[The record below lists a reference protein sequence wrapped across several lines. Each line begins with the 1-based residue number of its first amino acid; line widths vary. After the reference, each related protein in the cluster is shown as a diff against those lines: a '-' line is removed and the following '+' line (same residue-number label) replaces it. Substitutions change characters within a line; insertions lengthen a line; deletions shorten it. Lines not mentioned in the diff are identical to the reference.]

1 MTLPRPNAIKPRLL
15 AIDDDRFN
23 INTLIGLLEDE
34 YDIAVAINGQ
44 MGLQAANKLLPD
56 LILLDIT
63 MPDMSGFEVLTALKS
78 SEQTQDIP
86 VVFIT
91 GLDSAEDEARGLDLG
106 AADYISK
113 PFKATV
119 VKARVRTQIR
129 LKQQA
134 EQLAS
139 WAQLDGLTGLPNR
152 RAFEEHAEGLVHH
165 CRVEQQ
171 TFGLLFSDIDFFD
184 RFADFYGM
192 EQADQCTAAVASA
205 MLSATEGMNPG
216 TVARFSESAFV
227 IATVGQSEEE
237 IRGLAEDFRCAVVEL
252 AIENR
257 PSPAHF
263 GVTISCGS
271 VLGRPGGPSRLD
283 HFLRLAQSSMQ
294 NARSRGGNQSHLQ
307 HTGRRIFWN
316 RANNT
321 LGAL

>member
-134 EQLAS
+134 EQLALL
-139 WAQLDGLTGLPNR
+139 LD
-152 RAFEEHAEGLVHH
+152 
-165 CRVEQQ
+165 
-171 TFGLLFSDIDFFD
+171 
-184 RFADFYGM
+184 
-192 EQADQCTAAVASA
+192 
-205 MLSATEGMNPG
+205 
-216 TVARFSESAFV
+216 
-227 IATVGQSEEE
+227 
-237 IRGLAEDFRCAVVEL
+237 
-252 AIENR
+252 
-257 PSPAHF
+257 
-263 GVTISCGS
+263 
-271 VLGRPGGPSRLD
+271 
-283 HFLRLAQSSMQ
+283 
-294 NARSRGGNQSHLQ
+294 
-307 HTGRRIFWN
+307 
-316 RANNT
+316 
-321 LGAL
+321 